1 VAWSDFLTNR
11 IRSTVARV
19 LQVEGVAAAQPQP
32 KPQQATQQEFREW
45 GAPSPGGPREAQYSV
60 QRPVPRTEWEVGDD
74 DVAWIQAESG
84 QLQLAVQLCEAIEA
98 DGVARGLLD
107 TRSSGLLRLPVTI
120 TGESE
125 IVDALTG
132 GEKSVQTARSGL
144 LWRMFPMATLARLI
158 RIGILLGAGVGYFVQ
173 GPDDPCPVLHACE
186 HQFLVTRRGPDGHSK
201 LYYRTLDG
209 EVEVTPGDGRW
220 FVFAP
225 YGLDRFWVYGAWRA
239 VGKFWLAKN
248 AAVNQRNT
256 WGLKLAQGILW
267 ITAPNSSTDAER
279 TDLTTFLTNLV
290 APPILT
296 MLEGWKL
303 NHQDIQGQGFQVW
316 KDGKDDANDEIRM
329 ALSGQPVTSGGQ
341 SLGFGSG
348 KIFADIA
355 KSLIDSNAET
365 LAEAVH
371 FHGLAPWADSRD
383 QVAPWVEWDTTPP
396 EEKKL
401 LGEALSAYGKGL
413 SDAAKGHT
421 DIGSTKKLNE
431 SAYAAKMGIELEDE
445 QAQSDA
451 QTIQI
456 SGVKVRLE
464 FPEGS
469 IRTGTNSQGESWSTL
484 MSGAGYGEIVGT
496 EGEDGD
502 PIDAYI
508 GPFVRAQNV
517 FVLEQLNELGE
528 RDEFKVFLGFASL
541 SHAQSTFRRLGRA
554 DLEGSWI
561 ELPAAFIGGIVS
573 GNERVLGLIDPSLVE
588 TEAGEHSASTNQT
601 AQAGTEGDGGLFAYY
616 LTSNVIKMNEAR
628 VAAGQPRD
636 ERMGEMYPAEWEAY
650 LRAEAEKKAAP
661 ANENGDGASGA
672 TTSPSPLVASPPTLP
687 AAPAEITVE
696 AEDTPEIDDVTY
708 EEAQALAE
716 DMTLHGY
723 DRCECGRV
731 SKCERCGVRRVRGV
745 KLDENGKP
753 AGWKIAWRPIKQKV
767 EPVAAEAPQKYKHI
781 DFTPPKGAR
790 EEAQRGLDW
799 RKEFGRGGTEVGI
812 ARARDISNGE
822 RLSPETL
829 RRMKAFFDRH
839 ENGAGKGSK
848 PGEDGFPSPWRI
860 AWALWGGDAGY
871 AWARKVVRQMEA
883 VDESE

>member
-1 VAWSDFLTNR
+1 
-11 IRSTVARV
+11 
-19 LQVEGVAAAQPQP
+19 
-32 KPQQATQQEFREW
+32 
-45 GAPSPGGPREAQYSV
+45 
-60 QRPVPRTEWEVGDD
+60 
-74 DVAWIQAESG
+74 
-84 QLQLAVQLCEAIEA
+84 
-98 DGVARGLLD
+98 
-107 TRSSGLLRLPVTI
+107 
-120 TGESE
+120 
-125 IVDALTG
+125 
-132 GEKSVQTARSGL
+132 
-144 LWRMFPMATLARLI
+144 MFPMATLARLI

-186 HQFLVTRRGPDGHSK
+186 HQFLVTRRGSDGHSK

-256 WGLKLAQGILW
+256 WGVKLAQGILW
-267 ITAPNSSTDAER
+267 VTAPQSSTDSER
-279 TDLTTFLTNLV
+279 SDLTTFLENV
-290 APPILT
+290 IAPPILT
-296 MLEGWKL
+296 MLDGWKL

-355 KSLIDSNAET
+355 KTLVDANAES
-365 LAEAVH
+365 LAESVH
-371 FHGLAPWADSRD
+371 FHGLAPWSETRD

-421 DIGSTKKLNE
+421 DTGTTKRINVD
-431 SAYAAKMGIELEDE
+431 SYAAKMGIELEDE
-445 QAQSDA
+445 QAESDA
-451 QTIQI
+451 QTIRI

-496 EGEDGD
+496 EGDDGD
-502 PIDAYI
+502 PIDAYV

-517 FVLEQLNELGE
+517 FVLEQLDELGL
-528 RDEFKVFLGFASL
+528 RDEFKAFLGFASL
-541 SHAQSTFRRLGRA
+541 EHAQTTFRRLGRA
-554 DLEGSWI
+554 DLEGSWM
-561 ELPAAFIGGIVS
+561 ELPAALFAGIVS
-573 GNERVLGLIDPSLVE
+573 GSVGAPDL
-588 TEAGEHSASTNQT
+588 
-601 AQAGTEGDGGLFAYY
+601 
-616 LTSNVIKMNEAR
+616 
-628 VAAGQPRD
+628 
-636 ERMGEMYPAEWEAY
+636 
-650 LRAEAEKKAAP
+650 AP
-661 ANENGDGASGA
+661 ANDVEPVKPVDALA
-672 TTSPSPLVASPPTLP
+672 LPAP
-687 AAPAEITVE
+687 AAPLTLPESTIE
-696 AEDTPEIDDVTY
+696 AEDPTSPDEMSVA
-708 EEAQALAE
+708 EAQALAE

-753 AGWKIAWRPIKQKV
+753 AGWKIAWRAIKRS
-767 EPVAAEAPQKYKHI
+767 EPVAAEAPQKYEHI

-799 RKEFGRGGTEVGI
+799 RNEHGRGGTEVGV
-812 ARARDISNGE
+812 ARARDVSNGE
-822 RLSPETL
+822 NLSPETV

-839 ENGAGKGSK
+839 ESNEDAEGFS
-848 PGEDGFPSPWRI
+848 PGEDGFPSNGRI
-860 AWALWGGDAGY
+860 AHALWGGDAGY
-871 AWARKVVRQMEA
+871 AWAKKVVRQMEA
-883 VDESE
+883 ADDE